1 MYAEYKRD
9 VSHNYLILREEEKVN
24 TASYQVRMLTGNV
37 IPSIL
42 KCRLQGLDGNLLFY
56 YDITSRQS
64 LASFYEQRKF
74 HRKDLHMLF
83 CGFIRVM
90 EEMAEFLM
98 NTDQL
103 LLCPEYI
110 FLDIEKREVKFCCLP
125 DYHHPIQEQF
135 RELTEYLLPRLDHE
149 DSQAVSMGYGVYRK
163 AMETGFQL
171 EHIKE
176 AIYQN
181 REVTGKNDNKDSAQK
196 QGQKPPENNLDGA
209 DNFGEKIQ
217 EKADVSHLLETD
229 VENKTSKRKKDKKKE
244 ESDSQKSSNEWTGAL
259 LCVFTAAVL
268 IILLILRYL
277 GYLPGIP
284 AEAIFGGAIILL
296 ALAAFLSWTAEKK
309 KQKKQ
314 MSAEW
319 RQKVKR
325 ELDDTYESSS
335 EKRRTERSSEDLY
348 EADSVQE
355 KMPEWGDIKYKMPE
369 RTGETGTNRL
379 ENSQNVYRET
389 VQQNENYETEKT
401 ENYGE
406 TVVLSA
412 GQTEGPAS
420 LVSREPGELATI
432 YLDRDLMVIGKME
445 NAADTVISLPTV
457 SRIHAKIRKVDEEY
471 YLSDLNSRNG
481 TSVNGRLLKT
491 GEEYQLQDEDQVEF
505 AQARYIF
512 LK

>member
-83 CGFIRVM
+83 GGFIRVM

-149 DSQAVSMGYGVYRK
+149 DPQAVSMGYGVYRK

-244 ESDSQKSSNEWTGAL
+244 ESDFQKSSNEWTGAL

-268 IILLILRYL
+268 IILLIFRYL

-319 RQKVKR
+319 RKKVKR

-335 EKRRTERSSEDLY
+335 EKRRKERNSEDLY

-355 KMPEWGDIKYKMPE
+355 KMPEWGDGKYKMPE
-369 RTGETGTNRL
+369 QTGE
-379 ENSQNVYRET
+379 
-389 VQQNENYETEKT
+389 T

-445 NAADTVISLPTV
+445 NAADAVIPLPTV
-457 SRIHAKIRKVDEEY
+457 SRIHAKIRKADDEY

>member
-42 KCRLQGLDGNLLFY
+42 KCRMQGLDGNLLFY

-74 HRKDLHMLF
+74 HSKDLHMLF
-83 CGFIRVM
+83 GGFIRVM

-149 DSQAVSMGYGVYRK
+149 DPLAVSMGYGVYRK

-181 REVTGKNDNKDSAQK
+181 REATGKNDNKESAQK
-196 QGQKPPENNLDGA
+196 QEQKLTGNNLDGA
-209 DNFGEKIQ
+209 DNFGEEIQ
-217 EKADVSHLLETD
+217 KKTDVSQLLKTD
-229 VENKTSKRKKDKKKE
+229 MENKTSKRKDKKKA
-244 ESDSQKSSNEWTGAL
+244 ESVSPKSANEWTAAL
-259 LCVFTAAVL
+259 ICVSTAAVM

-319 RQKVKR
+319 RQKVQR
-325 ELDDTYESSS
+325 ELADTKESDDKKKRAERNS
-335 EKRRTERSSEDLY
+335 ENLY
-348 EADSVQE
+348 EADISQR
-355 KMPEWGDIKYKMPE
+355 KMSEWGEEKYKMPE
-369 RTGETGTNRL
+369 WTGETGANRL

-445 NAADTVISLPTV
+445 NAADAVISLPTV

-491 GEEYQLQDEDQVEF
+491 GEEYKLQDEDQVEF

>member
-83 CGFIRVM
+83 GGFIRVM

-209 DNFGEKIQ
+209 DNLGEKIQ

-244 ESDSQKSSNEWTGAL
+244 ESDFQKSSNEWTGAL
-259 LCVFTAAVL
+259 LCVSTAAVL

-284 AEAIFGGAIILL
+284 AEVIFGGAIILL

-319 RQKVKR
+319 RKKVKR

-335 EKRRTERSSEDLY
+335 EKRRKERNSEDLY

-355 KMPEWGDIKYKMPE
+355 KMPEWGDGKYKMPE
-369 RTGETGTNRL
+369 QTGE
-379 ENSQNVYRET
+379 
-389 VQQNENYETEKT
+389 T

-445 NAADTVISLPTV
+445 NAADAVISLPTV
-457 SRIHAKIRKVDEEY
+457 SRIHAKIRKADDEY

>member
-9 VSHNYLILREEEKVN
+9 VSHNYLILREDEKVN

-83 CGFIRVM
+83 GGFIRVM

-149 DSQAVSMGYGVYRK
+149 DPQAVSMGYGVYRK

-181 REVTGKNDNKDSAQK
+181 REVIGKNDNKDSAQK

-244 ESDSQKSSNEWTGAL
+244 ESDFQKSSNEWTGAL

-319 RQKVKR
+319 RKKVKR

-335 EKRRTERSSEDLY
+335 EKRRKERNPEDLY

-355 KMPEWGDIKYKMPE
+355 KMPEWGDGKYKMPE
-369 RTGETGTNRL
+369 QTGE
-379 ENSQNVYRET
+379 
-389 VQQNENYETEKT
+389 T

-432 YLDRDLMVIGKME
+432 YMDRDLMVIGKME
-445 NAADTVISLPTV
+445 NAADAVISLPTV
-457 SRIHAKIRKVDEEY
+457 SRIHAKIRKADDEY

>member
-355 KMPEWGDIKYKMPE
+355 KMPEWGDGKYKMPE
-369 RTGETGTNRL
+369 QTGE
-379 ENSQNVYRET
+379 
-389 VQQNENYETEKT
+389 T

-445 NAADTVISLPTV
+445 NAADAVISLPTV
-457 SRIHAKIRKVDEEY
+457 SRIHAKIRKADDEY

>member
-181 REVTGKNDNKDSAQK
+181 REATGKNDNKESAQK
-196 QGQKPPENNLDGA
+196 QEQKLTGNNLDGV
-209 DNFGEKIQ
+209 DNFGEEIQ
-217 EKADVSHLLETD
+217 KKTDVSQLLKTD
-229 VENKTSKRKKDKKKE
+229 MEDKTSKRTDKKKE
-244 ESDSQKSSNEWTGAL
+244 DSVSHKSANEWTAAL
-259 LCVFTAAVL
+259 LCVSTAAVM

-319 RQKVKR
+319 RQKVQR
-325 ELDDTYESSS
+325 ELADTKESDDKKKRAERNS
-335 EKRRTERSSEDLY
+335 ENLY
-348 EADSVQE
+348 EADISQR
-355 KMPEWGDIKYKMPE
+355 KMSEWGEEKYKMSE
-369 RTGETGTNRL
+369 WTGETGANRL

-445 NAADTVISLPTV
+445 NAADAVISLPTV

-491 GEEYQLQDEDQVEF
+491 GEEYKLQDEDQVEF

>member
-9 VSHNYLILREEEKVN
+9 VSHNYLILREDEKVN

-42 KCRLQGLDGNLLFY
+42 KCRIQGLDGNLLFY

-74 HRKDLHMLF
+74 HSKDLHMLF
-83 CGFIRVM
+83 GGFIRVM

-149 DSQAVSMGYGVYRK
+149 DPLAVSMGYGVYRK

-181 REVTGKNDNKDSAQK
+181 REATGKNDNKESAQK
-196 QGQKPPENNLDGA
+196 QEQKLTGNNLDGA
-209 DNFGEKIQ
+209 DNFGEEIQ
-217 EKADVSHLLETD
+217 KKTDVSQLLKTD
-229 VENKTSKRKKDKKKE
+229 MEDKTSKRKDKKKE
-244 ESDSQKSSNEWTGAL
+244 ESVSHKFANEWTAAL
-259 LCVFTAAVL
+259 LCVSTAAVM

-284 AEAIFGGAIILL
+284 AKAIFGGAIILL

-319 RQKVKR
+319 RQKVQR
-325 ELDDTYESSS
+325 ELADTKESDDKKKRAERNS
-335 EKRRTERSSEDLY
+335 ENLY
-348 EADSVQE
+348 EADISQR
-355 KMPEWGDIKYKMPE
+355 KMSEGGEEKYKMSE
-369 RTGETGTNRL
+369 WTGETGANRL

-445 NAADTVISLPTV
+445 NAADAVISLPTV

-491 GEEYQLQDEDQVEF
+491 GEEYKLQDEDQVEF

>member
-83 CGFIRVM
+83 GGFIRVM

-149 DSQAVSMGYGVYRK
+149 DPQAVSMGYGVYRK

-244 ESDSQKSSNEWTGAL
+244 ESDFQKCSNEWTGAL

-319 RQKVKR
+319 RKKVKR

-335 EKRRTERSSEDLY
+335 EKRRKERNSEDLY

-355 KMPEWGDIKYKMPE
+355 KMPEWGDGKYKMPE
-369 RTGETGTNRL
+369 QTGE
-379 ENSQNVYRET
+379 
-389 VQQNENYETEKT
+389 T

-445 NAADTVISLPTV
+445 NAADAVISLPTV

>member
-42 KCRLQGLDGNLLFY
+42 KCRLQGLDGNMLFY

-83 CGFIRVM
+83 GGFIRVM

-149 DSQAVSMGYGVYRK
+149 DPQAVSMGYGVYRK

-244 ESDSQKSSNEWTGAL
+244 ESDFQKCSNEWTGAL

-319 RQKVKR
+319 RKKVKR

-335 EKRRTERSSEDLY
+335 EKRRKERNSEDLY

-355 KMPEWGDIKYKMPE
+355 KMPEWGDGKYKMPE
-369 RTGETGTNRL
+369 QTGE
-379 ENSQNVYRET
+379 
-389 VQQNENYETEKT
+389 T

-445 NAADTVISLPTV
+445 NAADAVISLPTV

>member
-83 CGFIRVM
+83 GGFIRVM

-110 FLDIEKREVKFCCLP
+110 FLDIDKREVKFCCLP

-244 ESDSQKSSNEWTGAL
+244 ESDFQKSSNEWTGAL

-319 RQKVKR
+319 RKKVKR

-335 EKRRTERSSEDLY
+335 EKRRKERNSEDLY

-355 KMPEWGDIKYKMPE
+355 KMPEWGDGKYKMPE
-369 RTGETGTNRL
+369 QTGE
-379 ENSQNVYRET
+379 
-389 VQQNENYETEKT
+389 T

-445 NAADTVISLPTV
+445 NAADAVISLPTV

>member
-9 VSHNYLILREEEKVN
+9 VSHNYLILREDEKVN

-42 KCRLQGLDGNLLFY
+42 KCRIQGLDGNLLFY

-74 HRKDLHMLF
+74 HSKDLHMLF
-83 CGFIRVM
+83 GGFIRVM

-149 DSQAVSMGYGVYRK
+149 DPQAVSMGYGVYRK

-181 REVTGKNDNKDSAQK
+181 REATGKNDNKESAQK
-196 QGQKPPENNLDGA
+196 QEQKLTGNNLDGA
-209 DNFGEKIQ
+209 DNFGEEIQ
-217 EKADVSHLLETD
+217 KKTDVSQLLKTD
-229 VENKTSKRKKDKKKE
+229 MEDKTSKRKYKKKE
-244 ESDSQKSSNEWTGAL
+244 ESVSHKSANEWTAAL
-259 LCVFTAAVL
+259 LCVSTAAVM

-314 MSAEW
+314 MSADW
-319 RQKVKR
+319 RQKVQREFADTKESDDKKKR
-325 ELDDTYESSS
+325 AERNS
-335 EKRRTERSSEDLY
+335 ENLY
-348 EADSVQE
+348 EADISQR
-355 KMPEWGDIKYKMPE
+355 KMSEWGEEKYKMSE
-369 RTGETGTNRL
+369 WTGETGANRL

-412 GQTEGPAS
+412 GQTEGQAS

-445 NAADTVISLPTV
+445 NAADAVISLPTV

-491 GEEYQLQDEDQVEF
+491 GEEYKLQDEDQVEF

>member
-83 CGFIRVM
+83 GGFIRVM

-149 DSQAVSMGYGVYRK
+149 DPQAVSMGYGVYRK

-217 EKADVSHLLETD
+217 EKADVLHLLETD

-244 ESDSQKSSNEWTGAL
+244 ESDFQKSSNEWTGAL
-259 LCVFTAAVL
+259 LCVLTAVVL
-268 IILLILRYL
+268 IILLIFRYL

-319 RQKVKR
+319 RKKVKR

-335 EKRRTERSSEDLY
+335 EKRRKERNSEDLY

-355 KMPEWGDIKYKMPE
+355 KMPEWGDGKYKMPE
-369 RTGETGTNRL
+369 QTGE
-379 ENSQNVYRET
+379 
-389 VQQNENYETEKT
+389 T

-445 NAADTVISLPTV
+445 NAADAVISLPTV
-457 SRIHAKIRKVDEEY
+457 SRIHAKIRKADDEY

>member
-1 MYAEYKRD
+1 MYVEYKRD

-83 CGFIRVM
+83 GGFIRVM

-110 FLDIEKREVKFCCLP
+110 FLDIERREVKFCCLP

-149 DSQAVSMGYGVYRK
+149 DPQAVSMGYGVYRK

-181 REVTGKNDNKDSAQK
+181 REVTGKNDNKDSVQK

-244 ESDSQKSSNEWTGAL
+244 ESDFQKSSSEWTGAL
-259 LCVFTAAVL
+259 LCVSTAAVL

-319 RQKVKR
+319 RKKVKR

-335 EKRRTERSSEDLY
+335 EKRRKERKSEDLY

-355 KMPEWGDIKYKMPE
+355 KMPEWGDEKYKMPE
-369 RTGETGTNRL
+369 QTGE
-379 ENSQNVYRET
+379 
-389 VQQNENYETEKT
+389 T

-445 NAADTVISLPTV
+445 NAADAVISLPTV
-457 SRIHAKIRKVDEEY
+457 SRIHAKIRKADDEY

>member
-83 CGFIRVM
+83 GGFIRVM

-149 DSQAVSMGYGVYRK
+149 DPQAVSMGYGVYRK

-244 ESDSQKSSNEWTGAL
+244 ESDFQKSSNEWTGAL

-319 RQKVKR
+319 RKKVKR

-335 EKRRTERSSEDLY
+335 EKRRKERNSEDLY

-355 KMPEWGDIKYKMPE
+355 KMPEWGDGKYKMPE
-369 RTGETGTNRL
+369 QTGE
-379 ENSQNVYRET
+379 
-389 VQQNENYETEKT
+389 T

-406 TVVLSA
+406 TIVLSA

-445 NAADTVISLPTV
+445 NAADAVISLPTV
-457 SRIHAKIRKVDEEY
+457 SRIHAKIRKADDEY

>member
-83 CGFIRVM
+83 GGFIRVM

-149 DSQAVSMGYGVYRK
+149 DPQAVSMGYGVYRK

-244 ESDSQKSSNEWTGAL
+244 ESDFQKSSNEWTGAL

-319 RQKVKR
+319 RKKVKR

-335 EKRRTERSSEDLY
+335 EKRRKERNSEDLY

-355 KMPEWGDIKYKMPE
+355 KMPEWGDEKYKMPE
-369 RTGETGTNRL
+369 QTGE
-379 ENSQNVYRET
+379 
-389 VQQNENYETEKT
+389 T

-445 NAADTVISLPTV
+445 NAADAVISLPTV
-457 SRIHAKIRKVDEEY
+457 SRIHAKIRKADDEY